1 MAKGAKIERTQ
12 KLFLKAMKEK
22 FAEDPTATS
31 TVFGRE
37 GLEQSARKMEF
48 IKAGKKVEMDRGISA
63 YDPKRCHLG
72 GIPLGQRQLM
82 TYEVSGTNIFVE
94 GDDLHF
100 VNNAAMQQMWDDIRR
115 TIIVG
120 LDLAHNTLQKRLGK
134 EVTPETINEYLHV
147 LNHAMPGGAVVQEHM
162 VETHPSLVDDCYVK
176 VFTGD
181 DEMADDLEP
190 QFVLNLDKLFPAKQA
205 AALKA
210 AVGKSMFQAVHIPTT
225 VSRTCDGGTTSRW
238 SAMQIG
244 MSFIGAYH
252 MCAGEAAV
260 ADLAFAAKHAGVIQM
275 ADILPARRA
284 RGPNEPGGIKFGHFA
299 DMVQADRKYPHDP
312 AKASLEVVGAGT
324 MLFDQIWLGSYMSGG
339 VGFTQYATAAYT
351 DNILDEYTYYGMDYI
366 KDKYKVDWKN
376 PNAKDKIKPT
386 QDLVN
391 ELATEVTLN
400 AMEQYE
406 QFPTLMEDHFGG
418 SQRAGVIAA
427 ASGLTCGIATGNSNA
442 GLNGWYMSML
452 AHKEG
457 WSRLGFF
464 GYDLQDQCGSANS
477 LSIRP
482 DEGCVGELR
491 GPNYPNYAMNV
502 GHQGEY
508 AAIVGSAHYGQGDA
522 WSLSPLIKITF
533 ADPALKFDFAEPRRE
548 FARGAIREFMPA
560 GERSLIIPAR

>member
-1 MAKGAKIERTQ
+1 MAKIERTQ
-12 KLFLKAMKEK
+12 KLFLKALKEK
-22 FAEDPTATS
+22 FQGQDLSTQKAEYY
-31 TVFGRE
+31 GWG
-37 GLEQSARKMEF
+37 GLKQSPRKQEF
-48 IKAGKKVEMDRGISA
+48 LAEAKKAEMSRGISM
-63 YDPKRCHLG
+63 YDPARCHLG
-72 GIPLGQRQLM
+72 GIPMGQRQLM
-82 TYEVSGTNIFVE
+82 TYEVSGTGVFVE

-120 LDLAHNTLQKRLGK
+120 LDLAHQTLQKRLGK
-134 EVTPETINEYLHV
+134 EVTPETISEYLHV
-147 LNHAMPGGAVVQEHM
+147 LNHAMPGAAVVQEHM
-162 VETHPSLVDDCYVK
+162 VETHPSLTDDCYVK

-181 DEMADDLEP
+181 DEMADDIEP
-190 QFVLNLDKLFPAKQA
+190 QFVLDVNKLFPAKQA
-205 AALKA
+205 AQLKA
-210 AVGKSMFQAVHIPTT
+210 AVGKSMWQAIHIPTI

-244 MSFIGAYH
+244 MSFIGAYR

-284 RGPNEPGGIKFGHFA
+284 RGPNEPGGIKFGHFS
-299 DMVQADRKYPHDP
+299 DMIQGDRKYPNDP
-312 AKASLEVVGAGT
+312 AKATLEVVGAGA

-351 DNILDEYTYYGMDYI
+351 DNILDDYTYYGMDFI

-376 PNAKDKIKPT
+376 PSDKDKKKAT
-386 QDLVN
+386 QELVN
-391 ELATEVTLN
+391 EIATEVTLYG
-400 AMEQYE
+400 MEQYE
-406 QFPTLMEDHFGG
+406 GFPTTLEDHFGG
-418 SQRAGVIAA
+418 SQRASVLAA
-427 ASGLTCGIATGNSNA
+427 AAGISCSIATGNSNA
-442 GLNGWYMSML
+442 GLNGWYLSML
-452 AHKEG
+452 LHKEG

-464 GYDLQDQCGSANS
+464 GYDLQDQCGSTNS

-482 DEGCVGELR
+482 DEGAIGELR

-508 AAIVGSAHYGQGDA
+508 AAIAGAAHYSRGDA

-533 ADPALKFDFAEPRRE
+533 ADPSLKFDFAEPRRE
-548 FARGAIREFMPA
+548 FAKGAIREFMPA
-560 GERSLIIPAR
+560 GERSLIIPSR